1 MIDVSDLAKSYGAVR
16 ALDGVTF
23 QVPQGQVVGLLGPNG
38 AGKTTAMRILT
49 GFVAPSAGTARIDGV
64 DVQDDPIACQRRIGY
79 LPEGNPLYTELRV
92 VEALRFMADMH
103 GLKGDA
109 RRAAIG
115 EAIEAAVLTGME
127 GRTIGTLSKGYRQR
141 VGLAQALLHR
151 PPVLIL
157 DEPTTGL
164 DPNQQQEMRDLIRA
178 LGRERTVILST
189 HILPE
194 VEAVCD
200 RVLIIKSGRLVADGT
215 IGEIRAQ
222 AASRAANESAALVT
236 VRGSLAAAERA
247 LAALAFVRRVESS
260 GEQAAPSGTVSL
272 RVVLEGEAATEHLER
287 VAAACHEHGLPLSR
301 LEPVEVELE
310 DVFALLTAEGG
321 RDEADA
327 PDTTAA
333 TQTTDPV
340 GS

>member
-1 MIDVSDLAKSYGAVR
+1 MIDVKDLQKSYGTVR

-23 QVPQGQVVGLLGPNG
+23 DVPKGQVVGLLGPNG

-49 GFVAPSAGTARIDGV
+49 GFVAPTAGTARIDGI

-79 LPEGNPLYTELRV
+79 LPEGNPLYTDLRV
-92 VEALRFMADMH
+92 AEALRFMAEMQ
-103 GLKGDA
+103 GLRGDA
-109 RRAAIG
+109 RREAIG
-115 EAIEAAVLTGME
+115 QAVDAVGLAGMQ

-164 DPNQQQEMRDLIRA
+164 DPNQQQDMRDLIRA

-200 RVLIIKSGRLVADGT
+200 RALIIKDGRLVADGT
-215 IGEIRAQ
+215 IDEIRAQ
-222 AASRAANESAALVT
+222 AAGSTAREGAALVT
-236 VRGSLAAAERA
+236 VRASRDAAEQAFRA
-247 LAALAFVRRVESS
+247 LPFVSRVEHA
-260 GEQAAPSGTVSL
+260 GLADAGGTVTVRL
-272 RVVLEGEAATEHLER
+272 ILAHAPEAQELEQ
-287 VAAACHEHGLPLSR
+287 VAAACSERRLPLSR
-301 LEPVEVELE
+301 LAPVEAELE
-310 DVFALLTAEGG
+310 DVFALLTGERA
-321 RDEADA
+321 ADV
-327 PDTTAA
+327 
-333 TQTTDPV
+333 V
-340 GS
+340 GD

>member
-1 MIDVSDLAKSYGAVR
+1 MIDVQDLQKSYGSVR

-49 GFVAPSAGTARIDGV
+49 GFVAPTEGTARIDGI

-79 LPEGNPLYTELRV
+79 LPEGNPLYTDLRV
-92 VEALRFMADMH
+92 AEALRFMAEMQ
-103 GLKGDA
+103 GLRGEA
-109 RRAAIG
+109 RR
-115 EAIEAAVLTGME
+115 EAIVQAAAAAGLEGME

-164 DPNQQQEMRDLIRA
+164 DPNQQQDMRELIRT

-200 RVLIIKSGRLVADGT
+200 RALIIKDGRLVADGT
-215 IGEIRAQ
+215 IEAIRAQ
-222 AASRAANESAALVT
+222 AAGRSTREGAALVT
-236 VRGSLAAAERA
+236 VRASREQAEQAFRA
-247 LAALAFVRRVESS
+247 LPFVSRVEPA
-260 GEQAAPSGTVSL
+260 GAPDAEGTTSVRL
-272 RVVLEGEAATEHLER
+272 IFARGPEAADLEQ
-287 VAAACHEHGLPLSR
+287 VAAACFERRLPLSR
-301 LEPVEVELE
+301 LTPVEAELE
-310 DVFALLTAEGG
+310 DVFALLTGG
-321 RDEADA
+321 DD
-327 PDTTAA
+327 AA
-333 TQTTDPV
+333 TPAE
-340 GS
+340 